1 MAAVKNTAYVLSRRT
16 MLAHPSPS
24 CLSPLHR
31 QRRPAM
37 SPPLYRPL
45 SSCPNWPSHT
55 FTLNTGDKI
64 PAIGLGTWQSKPHEV
79 QTAVE
84 AALKAGYRHID
95 TASAYGNEAE
105 VGAGIKASG
114 VARDQ
119 IWLTTK
125 LFNNDHKRVAAALDD
140 SLAKLGVDYVDLYLI
155 HWPASVI
162 PGEKAVFDDWNFVDT
177 WREMQ
182 KLVGTGK
189 VKNIGVSNFAVKNL
203 EILLNDPS
211 CKVRFPGLLRRSDS
225 LTLNRSSL
233 PSTRSSCTRATRRP
247 SSSRTPSPR
256 AFTAPATRVWARPTR
271 RCTQTTRSRRW
282 PTPRARRFSRCFS
295 SGVSRRAGASSPR
308 ASPRSASRPTMT
320 LTAGA

>member
-1 MAAVKNTAYVLSRRT
+1 MAAVKNTAYVLSRRA
-16 MLAHPSPS
+16 LSAHPSTP
-24 CLSPLHR
+24 CLSSPL
-31 QRRPAM
+31 RPSRS
-37 SPPLYRPL
+37 SPPAPL
-45 SSCPNWPSHT
+45 RQFSSVPAPSRPNWSSHT

-84 AALKAGYRHID
+84 AALRAGYRHID

-125 LFNNDHKRVAAALDD
+125 LFNNDHQRVAAALDD

-162 PGEKAVFDDWNFVDT
+162 PGQKAVYEDWNFVDT

-189 VKNIGVSNFAVKNL
+189 VKNIGVSNFAIKNL

-211 CKVRFPGLLRRSDS
+211 CKVRSE
-225 LTLNRSSL
+225 
-233 PSTRSSCTRATRRP
+233 
-247 SSSRTPSPR
+247 
-256 AFTAPATRVWARPTR
+256 
-271 RCTQTTRSRRW
+271 
-282 PTPRARRFSRCFS
+282 TPR
-295 SGVSRRAGASSPR
+295 V
-308 ASPRSASRPTMT
+308 M
-320 LTAGA
+320 LL